1 MKKFIW
7 SLLIV
12 SLLAAC
18 ASGVKLNDVPVEDK
32 SGAKINNSQNK
43 DADKASKSANSSS
56 SSAGA
61 VASSSSNAANNGN
74 VGTATASNLPDA
86 KQPTAAAP
94 VNAPTAADAGMAGPA
109 NAAKVIYFDYDSYIV
124 KPEFQAVIEAH
135 AQFLKSSPRARVSLE
150 GHTDERGSREYN
162 LALGQKR
169 ADAVRQ
175 SLTLLGVSAAQIE
188 SVSFGEEKPAVAG
201 SDEAAYAKNRR
212 AEFFYK

>member
-32 SGAKINNSQNK
+32 SGAQVNNSQNK
-43 DADKASKSANSSS
+43 DADKASKAANSASSS
-56 SSAGA
+56 SSN
-61 VASSSSNAANNGN
+61 SANNGN
-74 VGTATASNLPDA
+74 SGTASASNLPEA
-86 KQPTAAAP
+86 KQPSSPAP
-94 VNAPTAADAGMAGPA
+94 VNAPAAADAGMAGPA

-135 AQFLKSSPRARVSLE
+135 AQFLKSSQRAKVSLE

>member
-1 MKKFIW
+1 MKKIIW
-7 SLLIV
+7 SLLIL

-32 SGAKINNSQNK
+32 SGSQVNTNSASK
-43 DADKASKSANSSS
+43 EADKASKAANSSS
-56 SSAGA
+56 
-61 VASSSSNAANNGN
+61 ASNPST
-74 VGTATASNLPDA
+74 GTASASNLPEA
-86 KQPTAAAP
+86 KQSNAPAP
-94 VNAPTAADAGMAGPA
+94 VNAPAADSSSSMSSGPV
-109 NAAKVIYFDYDSYIV
+109 NAAKIIYFDYDSYIV
-124 KPEFQAVIEAH
+124 KPEFQTVIEAH
-135 AQFLKSSPRARVSLE
+135 AQFLKANQRARVSLE

>member
-1 MKKFIW
+1 MKKIIW

-32 SGAKINNSQNK
+32 SGAQVNNSQNK
-43 DADKASKSANSSS
+43 DADKASKAANSASSS
-56 SSAGA
+56 SSN
-61 VASSSSNAANNGN
+61 SANNGN

-86 KQPTAAAP
+86 KQPTAPAP

-135 AQFLKSSPRARVSLE
+135 AQYLKANQRAKVSLE